1 MTDLG
6 SIETEM
12 LLYFYKIKRNMARNN
27 KTSETL
33 FKFMNHL
40 ITLLHH
46 NGQHRTMQHYK
57 ATLNSFK
64 RYRANRDIALRDLSA
79 EEMRSYEAHLKNV
92 SKVCSNTSSFYL
104 RTLRAT
110 YNKAVEQRLTPQKHP
125 FRNVYTGIAKTRKRA
140 IPTASISKIKHLAF
154 PQDLTHNQEF
164 ARDTFLLCFYL
175 RGISFIDLAHLRKS
189 DLREGY
195 LHYTR
200 SKTGQRLTVRW
211 EKEMQRL
218 LDKYQSSNTTS
229 PYLFPLLVD
238 TGCSS
243 QTKAVVSKQ
252 EEQRLYHNAEAR
264 ISYHLKQL
272 GAKLGI
278 RDKLT
283 LYVARHSWA
292 TAARDNNVSIS
303 VISEALGHHSEA
315 TTQIYLR
322 TIQTSEV
329 DDANAKI
336 LAAI

>member
-1 MTDLG
+1 
-6 SIETEM
+6 
-12 LLYFYKIKRNMARNN
+12 MARNN

-33 FKFMNHL
+33 FQFMNHL

-140 IPTASISKIKHLAF
+140 IPTSSISKIKHLAF

-211 EKEMQRL
+211 EKEMQLL

-252 EEQRLYHNAEAR
+252 EEQRLYHNADAR

-283 LYVARHSWA
+283 LYVARHS
-292 TAARDNNVSIS
+292 
-303 VISEALGHHSEA
+303 
-315 TTQIYLR
+315 
-322 TIQTSEV
+322 
-329 DDANAKI
+329 
-336 LAAI
+336 

>member
-1 MTDLG
+1 
-6 SIETEM
+6 
-12 LLYFYKIKRNMARNN
+12 
-27 KTSETL
+27 
-33 FKFMNHL
+33 
-40 ITLLHH
+40 
-46 NGQHRTMQHYK
+46 MQ
-57 ATLNSFK
+57 L
-64 RYRANRDIALRDLSA
+64 
-79 EEMRSYEAHLKNV
+79 
-92 SKVCSNTSSFYL
+92 
-104 RTLRAT
+104 
-110 YNKAVEQRLTPQKHP
+110 
-125 FRNVYTGIAKTRKRA
+125 
-140 IPTASISKIKHLAF
+140 
-154 PQDLTHNQEF
+154 
-164 ARDTFLLCFYL
+164 
-175 RGISFIDLAHLRKS
+175 
-189 DLREGY
+189 
-195 LHYTR
+195 
-200 SKTGQRLTVRW
+200 
-211 EKEMQRL
+211 L

-243 QTKAVVSKQ
+243 QAKAVVSKQ

-272 GAKLGI
+272 GAKFGI

>member
-1 MTDLG
+1 
-6 SIETEM
+6 
-12 LLYFYKIKRNMARNN
+12 MARNN

-33 FKFMNHL
+33 FQFMNHL
-40 ITLLHH
+40 ITLLHQ
-46 NGQHRTMQHYK
+46 NGQYRTMQHYK

-140 IPTASISKIKHLAF
+140 IPTASISKIKHLTF

-211 EKEMQRL
+211 EKEMQLL
-218 LDKYQSSNTTS
+218 LDKYQSTDTTS

-252 EEQRLYHNAEAR
+252 EEQRLYHNVEAR

>member
-12 LLYFYKIKRNMARNN
+12 LLYFYKIKRKMARNN

-33 FKFMNHL
+33 FQFMNHL
-40 ITLLHH
+40 ITLLHQ

-64 RYRANRDIALRDLSA
+64 RYRANRDIALKDISA

-92 SKVCSNTSSFYL
+92 AKVCSNTSFFYL

-110 YNKAVEQRLTPQKHP
+110 YNKAVEQRLIPQKHP

-211 EKEMQRL
+211 EKEMQLL
-218 LDKYQSSNTTS
+218 LD
-229 PYLFPLLVD
+229 
-238 TGCSS
+238 
-243 QTKAVVSKQ
+243 
-252 EEQRLYHNAEAR
+252 
-264 ISYHLKQL
+264 
-272 GAKLGI
+272 
-278 RDKLT
+278 
-283 LYVARHSWA
+283 
-292 TAARDNNVSIS
+292 
-303 VISEALGHHSEA
+303 
-315 TTQIYLR
+315 
-322 TIQTSEV
+322 
-329 DDANAKI
+329 
-336 LAAI
+336 